1 MADYNV
7 NMKQWNGTSFDNVL
21 PLAYNAKQLGG
32 TTLAE
37 LKTWVQD
44 NNLLLYTGQY
54 TGTGTYGASNPV
66 SIQFPFEP
74 KLFIFPISAHDN
86 YPASS
91 PLDTSFLTTSYKQ
104 VGRVLY
110 ARSSA
115 AYGTTLM
122 ARFSD
127 SSRKKLQI
135 YSTGNADNQSN
146 HSGEIYYYAAIG
158 GFDMGGMTEWVIDSS
173 GSWTV
178 PRTGRYMLELYG
190 GGGGV
195 SNADGIME
203 GRAVQGG
210 SSCQRYDS
218 ISLTAGD
225 SIPITIGVRGTY
237 KFDSTARDATGTSF
251 GTYSVDGG
259 GTGDGGT
266 ATGGSGSGN
275 LGTSGR
281 VINYSATNRFNN
293 NNGTF
298 GSLYGVGGWGGRSSF
313 SSGGKSGTN
322 GAVYLKYLGA

>member
-32 TTLAE
+32 QSLAE
-37 LKTWVQD
+37 IKQWVQD

-54 TGTGTYGASNPV
+54 TGNGTYGDTNPNSV
-66 SIQFPFEP
+66 TIPFSP
-74 KLFIFPISAHDN
+74 ILFISPYSRVQRPGIEGFWEQGVMVVAGTSVDN
-86 YPASS
+86 KTYNRTTLGTSVHQVFIY
-91 PLDTSFLTTSYKQ
+91 LDADGKTIKFYSDDDGAQ
-104 VGRVLY
+104 QNNN
-110 ARSSA
+110 
-115 AYGTTLM
+115 GTTY
-122 ARFSD
+122 RF
-127 SSRKKLQI
+127 
-135 YSTGNADNQSN
+135 
-146 HSGEIYYYAAIG
+146 AAIG
-158 GFDMGGMTEWVIDSS
+158 GYDMGGDTEWTITQS
-173 GSWTV
+173 GTWTV

-195 SNADGIME
+195 SDSDSIG
-203 GRAVQGG
+203 GGLAVQGG

-237 KFDSTARDATGTSF
+237 NLSGTTRDATGTSF

-259 GTGDGGT
+259 GTGDGIT
-266 ATGGSGSGN
+266 DTGGSGSGN

-281 VINYSATNRFNN
+281 VISYSTTNKYNN

-298 GSLYGVGGWGGRSSF
+298 GSLYGVGGWGGRSSS
-313 SSGGKSGTN
+313 SSGGKSGTD